1 MQIGKKYSIEE
12 LKEAGL
18 LTVGDN
24 TIIDD
29 DVWLCHSERNGK
41 MLPVKIGDNCIIRS
55 GSVIY
60 SNVNIGNN
68 VNFGHKVIVREGCTI
83 GNFSSI
89 GTGVA
94 IECYTNIGN
103 YVSIETQSHITGW
116 MKIEDYVFVGAMV
129 VSTNDKGMKWKR
141 KGHGENLKGPTLK
154 YGCRIGSG
162 VVLLPGVIV
171 GKHAIV
177 NVAETVRKD
186 IPDATLMFTEQGK
199 IVHKKIKPS
208 LPHHPGN

>member
-1 MQIGKKYSIEE
+1 MQVGKKYSIDE
-12 LKEAGL
+12 LKKAGL
-18 LTVGDN
+18 LKIGEN

-29 DVWLCHSERNGK
+29 DVWLCHYERNGK
-41 MLPVKIGDNCIIRS
+41 ILPVKIGSNCVIRS
-55 GSVIY
+55 GAVIY

-68 VNFGHKVIVREGCTI
+68 VNFGHKVVVREGCVI

-94 IECYTNIGN
+94 IECYTRIGN

-116 MKIEDYVFVGAMV
+116 MTIEDYVFVGAMV
-129 VSTNDKGMKWKR
+129 VSTNDKGMNWKR
-141 KGHGENLKGPTLK
+141 KGHGKNLKGPTLK

-162 VVLLPGVIV
+162 AILLPGVIIGRHTV
-171 GKHAIV
+171 V

-186 IPDATLMFTEQGK
+186 IPDNTLMFTEQGK
-199 IVHKKIKPS
+199 VVHKKIKPEKIS
-208 LPHHPGN
+208 LTE